1 MRNANFDTIVATIRE
16 LERMQAE
23 ISQEIEA
30 AKDQIKAAMTAAG
43 DFELLGSDY
52 KVTWKEVTTNKLDS
66 TALKKALPEI
76 AAQYTKSST
85 SRRFL
90 LN

>member
-1 MRNANFDTIVATIRE
+1 MRDASFDKVIASLRE
-16 LERMQAE
+16 LERMQEE

-66 TALKKALPEI
+66 TALKKALPDV
-76 AAQYTKSST
+76 AAQFTKSST

>member
-1 MRNANFDTIVATIRE
+1 MRDASFDKIIASIRE
-16 LERMQAE
+16 LERMQEE

-66 TALKKALPEI
+66 TALKKALPDV
-76 AAQYTKSST
+76 AARFTKSST

>member
-1 MRNANFDTIVATIRE
+1 MRDASFDKVIASIRE
-16 LERMQAE
+16 LERMQEE

-66 TALKKALPEI
+66 TALKKALPDV
-76 AAQYTKSST
+76 AAQFTKSST